1 MTVSIL
7 STLLSYIMGPVGALI
22 ICVILLYGIYKFVND
37 QVWPMTIK
45 WVDRH
50 QNQME
55 TIIKDNQV
63 SLQGIAESIN
73 KNTLAIVVLSE
84 RVNYLTDEID
94 NIKTPSKIKE

>member
-1 MTVSIL
+1 MTASIL
-7 STLLSYIMGPVGALI
+7 STLLSYIMGPVGALVE
-22 ICVILLYGIYKFVND
+22 CLILLYGIYRFVND
-37 QVWPMTIK
+37 KVWPQIVSWQNRGHDLMQTI
-45 WVDRH
+45 VR
-50 QNQME
+50 
-55 TIIKDNQV
+55 DNQV